1 MSLEYKQEQVVT
13 CIGLIYSAAMDCR
26 QWKMVLEELGRCLG
40 GSRVALVD
48 YDFANGDGHIV
59 HACGF
64 DPEYIRSYSDQ
75 YAASSPW
82 MQSADWYSQ
91 GKVST
96 GEDFVAEESLVKT
109 EFYSNWLKPQDLFYR
124 LCAVIRCDNTRIF
137 YLEVLRSQ
145 SQGRFKDAEKLF
157 FEVIIPHLTQAM
169 SLNRYLWKMVM
180 IEDAL
185 RYQPYSILIVD
196 ERGEVQFFN
205 KQSDNVLS
213 EENGLYI
220 HDNMLCAT
228 KPHINKKLKALI
240 KGASTG
246 SASSDMGESSSGS
259 MALPR
264 GGNQQPISLVVLPMH
279 RKLRRVVG
287 QANHV
292 AIVFVCAPEHAGELP
307 RSVLT
312 TLYGLTHAE
321 ERLLQLILDGYR
333 LCDASDEL
341 GITQN
346 TARTH
351 MKHIYAKTGAERQ
364 VDLVRLFLNWNTLIN
379 QPNQPAMIS

>member
-1 MSLEYKQEQVVT
+1 MSLKYNQEQVVT
-13 CIGLIYSAAMDCR
+13 CIGLIYKAAMDCR
-26 QWKMVLEELGRCLG
+26 QWKMVLENLGQYLE
-40 GSRVALVD
+40 SSKVALAD
-48 YDFANGDGHIV
+48 YDFENGEGHII

-64 DPEYIRSYSDQ
+64 APEFIRSYSDQ
-75 YAASSPW
+75 YVSSSPW
-82 MQSADWYSQ
+82 MQSADWYNH
-91 GKVST
+91 GRVST
-96 GEDFVAEESLVKT
+96 GEEIVTEESLVNT
-109 EFYSNWLKPQDLFYR
+109 EFYLNWLKPQDLFYR
-124 LCAVIRCDNTRIF
+124 ICAAIRCDHNRVF

-145 SQGRFKDAEKLF
+145 SQGRFKEAEKLF
-157 FEVIIPHLTQAM
+157 FEAILPHLTQAM
-169 SLNRYLWKMVM
+169 CLNRYLWKMVM

-196 ERGEVQFFN
+196 EKGEVQFAN

-220 HDNMLCAT
+220 RDNVLCAT
-228 KPHINKKLKALI
+228 KSHINKKLKTLI
-240 KGASTG
+240 EIASAG
-246 SASSDMGESSSGS
+246 SISSDMGRSSSGS
-259 MALPR
+259 MSLPR
-264 GGNQQPISLVVLPMH
+264 DGNQQPISLVVLPMH

-287 QANHV
+287 QASRV

-321 ERLLQLILDGYR
+321 DRLLQLILDGYR
-333 LCDASDEL
+333 LRDASDEL

-379 QPNQPAMIS
+379 QPNHPVMIS